1 MTAPTPAKAVRPPR
15 GSSTVAEPH
24 LLVSPPHQGTAAA
37 ARMIGLLA
45 ALVPLLSFAAPDRIE
60 DYAAVAA
67 LQLHSTEGL
76 QRLELPLAVLQAS
89 RSPGYA
95 DVRLFDARG
104 EPVPLA
110 WAQRPPGLA
119 GSERRAPV
127 PAFAWPAT
135 VPAETGIQVQ
145 VDANGAVVRIRSA
158 HPAPPAAAPVPT
170 VWLLDLSRLDHQ
182 GERITQLALDWPA
195 RPGGMATGVH
205 VEGSDDTRTW
215 ASITRG
221 SLLDLAQG
229 GAPALKQVEWPAS
242 ERAQGAG
249 RWARAGMPRY
259 LRLSFDTPLTL
270 TRAELTLSQ
279 APAEP
284 PLASQRVAFLA
295 TEAPPGEPHPWELD
309 LQGPVPVSRLRVHL
323 PQTNTVVPLKL
334 QQRDDARRPWRTV
347 TTLVAWRLTRNGQD
361 LHSPA
366 IGFEAASTRYWQLV
380 PDARSAGWSPASL
393 EATLEWTAPQIVF
406 AARGLGAPEAAA
418 PAPGAAALRLAVGR
432 ESRGAPPLTLAAL
445 IPSYEP
451 GAEHLLPAASL
462 AALTPQAVV
471 VPPLPERLRQASPAD
486 RQRWTL
492 WLALVLAVAGLGWL
506 AWKLVREVKTAR

>member
-1 MTAPTPAKAVRPPR
+1 MMMMTHAWTIA
-15 GSSTVAEPH
+15 
-24 LLVSPPHQGTAAA
+24 
-37 ARMIGLLA
+37 LLA
-45 ALVPLLSFAAPDRIE
+45 TLAPLPSTAAPDRIE

-67 LQLHSTEGL
+67 LALQSNEGL

-89 RSPGYA
+89 RSAGYA

-119 GSERRAPV
+119 GTERRAPV

-135 VPAETGIQVQ
+135 APAETGIQVQ
-145 VDANGAVVRIRSA
+145 VDANGAVVRVRSA
-158 HPAPPAAAPVPT
+158 QAAPPAAAPLPT
-170 VWLLDLSRLDHQ
+170 TWLLDLSRLNGK

-195 RPGGMATGVH
+195 RTGGLATGVH
-205 VEGSDDTRTW
+205 IEGSDDTRTW

-221 SLLDLAQG
+221 SLLDLAQS
-229 GAPALKQVEWPAS
+229 GAPALKQVEWPAA

-249 RWARAGMPRY
+249 RWARPGMPRY
-259 LRLSFDTPLTL
+259 LRLRFDTPLAL

-284 PLASQRVAFLA
+284 PQASQRVAFLA
-295 TEAPPGEPHPWELD
+295 AEAPPGEPHPWEID
-309 LQGPVPVSRLRVHL
+309 LQGRVPVSRLRVHL

-334 QQRDDARRPWRTV
+334 QQRDDPRRPWRTV
-347 TTLVAWRLTRNGQD
+347 TSLVAWRLTRNGQE
-361 LHSPA
+361 LHSLA
-366 IGFEAASTRYWQLV
+366 VGFEAASARYWQLV
-380 PDARSAGWSPASL
+380 PDARSAGWNPATL
-393 EATLEWTAPQIVF
+393 EATLEWAAPQIVF
-406 AARGLGAPEAAA
+406 AARGLGAPDAAA
-418 PAPGAAALRLAVGR
+418 SAAAALTLRLAVGR
-432 ESRGAPPLTLAAL
+432 EGRGPPPLTLAAL

-462 AALTPQAVV
+462 ATLTPQTVA
-471 VPPLPERLRQASPAD
+471 PTPLPERLRQASPAD

-492 WLALVLAVAGLGWL
+492 WLALVLAVTGLGWM
-506 AWKLVREVKTAR
+506 AWKLVREVRTAQ